1 MHLKITSK
9 YADSGAFDFW
19 APDGG
24 GYVRSITAEKP
35 GTLGRQICYG
45 GDFSG
50 SAIAAQTREE
60 FKQLCRGW
68 PADYR
73 RWRRAES

>member
-1 MHLKITSK
+1 MHLKIKSK

-24 GYVRSITAEKP
+24 GYVRIISVENP

-50 SAIAAQTREE
+50 STISARTEGEFTR
-60 FKQLCRGW
+60 LCRGW
-68 PADYR
+68 LADYR